1 MKEVSIFL
9 ASSIDEFKYE
19 RIDLGDFIRK
29 ITDQTIEQ
37 DIYLKFS
44 VCEDMSNSVS
54 KVRKQEEYNQE
65 IRKSDFFYV
74 IFGKKAGGYTVEELD
89 VAVQQFKKTEK
100 PSVYVYTQKS
110 NDNMIISEKEQAALE
125 RIKIENDSISYRE
138 YTHIDNM
145 KLDIINDFIEKKVFA
160 GNVTVE
166 KGKVLL
172 NGQKLFIFEIMPEE
186 EYCL

>member
-1 MKEVSIFL
+1 MKEVSVFL

-37 DIYLKFS
+37 DLYLKFS

-54 KVRKQEEYNQE
+54 KNRKQEEYNQE

-74 IFGKKAGGYTVEELD
+74 IFGKKAGEYTIEELD
-89 VAVQQFKKTEK
+89 VAVQQFKETGK
-100 PSVYVYTQKS
+100 PDIYVYFQKPVV
-110 NDNMIISEKEQAALE
+110 DMIVADKDKPILE
-125 RIKIENDSISYRE
+125 RIRVENVSISYRE

-145 KLDIINDFIEKKVFA
+145 KLDIINDFIGKKVLA
-160 GNVTVE
+160 GKVSVKKE
-166 KGKVLL
+166 KVLL
-172 NGQKLFIFEIMPEE
+172 NGKKLFCFENMAEE
-186 EYCL
+186 E